1 MPASF
6 DRFIYYIVLNYLW
19 LYCNKARPCLI
30 PLEDH
35 LWLIL
40 LIVPRGSDGDFLE
53 KLISAAS
60 RVVFPV
66 FSSPLPGRMSL
77 CLSCSGG
84 GSCNISMRRR
94 WWWAEGCLLSSSTG
108 GMLLSSIGHASFRRP
123 GVATKGCVQS
133 VFLMQMWDP
142 QHDKPGCVI
151 HGRLRALLSTFL
163 SCCCKTS
170 FCSLWIF
177 WKIFTAWIKKKKKKS
192 KCWADENN

>member
-1 MPASF
+1 MPALF

-19 LYCNKARPCLI
+19 LYCNKARPCLTPL

-40 LIVPRGSDGDFLE
+40 LIVPRGSNGDFLE
-53 KLISAAS
+53 KLISAIAH
-60 RVVFPV
+60 VVFPV

-84 GSCNISMRRR
+84 GTCNTCMRR
-94 WWWAEGCLLSSSTG
+94 WWWWAEACLLSSSTG
-108 GMLLSSIGHASFRRP
+108 GVLLSSTGHASFRRP
-123 GVATKGCVQS
+123 GVATKGCVQF
-133 VFLMQMWDP
+133 VFLMQIWDP
-142 QHDKPGCVI
+142 QHDKPGHVI

-170 FCSLWIF
+170 FCSMNLLEDIY
-177 WKIFTAWIKKKKKKS
+177 
-192 KCWADENN
+192 CLN